1 MRPNR
6 RAGLSAVSGRFR
18 TAWSRSCGLL
28 ATPEAGNVFLPAFIE
43 AHNRRFEREPFRD
56 RDAHRPLRE
65 RDDLTEILAWKEE
78 RTASMN
84 LTLQYDQ
91 TLFILEPNEVT

>member
-1 MRPNR
+1 MEPSSIGDTRLQG
-6 RAGLSAVSGRFR
+6 AL
-18 TAWSRSCGLL
+18 
-28 ATPEAGNVFLPAFIE
+28 LPAFIE

-91 TLFILEPNEVT
+91 TLFILEPNG